1 MTANRDG
8 NMMITDKLKF
18 IIASICFLVC
28 PYLSFANDELE
39 LKPSEINHELLVDI
53 LNNSERQVPDIPSD
67 HQWPSSKNHV
77 MTPFIVKLY
86 SIPMQGDCI
95 PETHMICSHKYYL
108 AIGDYGEEPLQ
119 AVFYLGNFGEIT
131 KFKWVT
137 TPIRTAL
144 IDIEIQNYPTYA
156 FERNQELKKKTQ
168 FHRIKLFIDKDIK
181 LEAIKN

>member
-1 MTANRDG
+1 MAKRDKH
-8 NMMITDKLKF
+8 MIMTDKLIF
-18 IIASICFLVC
+18 TIASFYFLIC
-28 PYLSFANDELE
+28 PYLSFANDEFE
-39 LKPSEINHELLVDI
+39 FKPSEITNELLVDI

-95 PETHMICSHKYYL
+95 PETHMICSHRYYL

-137 TPIRTAL
+137 TPVRMAS

-156 FERNQELKKKTQ
+156 FKRNRELKKKTH
-168 FHRIKLFIDKDIK
+168 FYRIRLYIEKDIK
-181 LEAIKN
+181 LEAVKK